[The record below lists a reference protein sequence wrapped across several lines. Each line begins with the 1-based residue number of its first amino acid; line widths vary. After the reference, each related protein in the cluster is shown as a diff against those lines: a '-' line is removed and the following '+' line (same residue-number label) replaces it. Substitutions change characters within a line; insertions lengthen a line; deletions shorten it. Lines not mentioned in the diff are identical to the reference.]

1 MHLNTNR
8 NSRILLLA
16 ISLALAAC
24 GGEPQQQEQG
34 VPTVGVITA
43 VPELVVVTTEMS
55 GRLEPWRIAEVRA
68 QVSGIVESRD
78 FAEGSDVKAG
88 QKLFQID
95 PAPYQASVNE
105 AESNLAVA
113 RANLLKAKAQYDR
126 IAALGKVK
134 AVSELDEITA
144 QATFRQAEAGV
155 AAAQAAVESARI
167 DLARA
172 TVRAPIDGR
181 AGRSLVTEGALVRQE
196 DATHLT
202 TIQQIQPIY
211 ASFDQSA
218 ADALKL
224 RNSFANKTL
233 DLTGD
238 NAIPVRLILEDGS
251 RYPHEGRLL
260 FGEVN
265 VDPAT
270 GQIDFR
276 AQIPNPDRI
285 LLPGMYVRVVV
296 EQARFPEG
304 FLIPQKAVTRNEHGD
319 TVLVVGE
326 GDVVEVRPVT
336 IAGAQNNQWIIT
348 EGLEGN
354 ERVMVDGFF
363 KAPPGTRVKPLDGG
377 AQNAVA
383 GE

>member
-1 MHLNTNR
+1 
-8 NSRILLLA
+8 
-16 ISLALAAC
+16 
-24 GGEPQQQEQG
+24 
-34 VPTVGVITA
+34 
-43 VPELVVVTTEMS
+43 
-55 GRLEPWRIAEVRA
+55 
-68 QVSGIVESRD
+68 
-78 FAEGSDVKAG
+78 
-88 QKLFQID
+88 
-95 PAPYQASVNE
+95 
-105 AESNLAVA
+105 
-113 RANLLKAKAQYDR
+113 
-126 IAALGKVK
+126 
-134 AVSELDEITA
+134 
-144 QATFRQAEAGV
+144 
-155 AAAQAAVESARI
+155 
-167 DLARA
+167 
-172 TVRAPIDGR
+172 VRAPIDGR

-348 EGLEGN
+348 EGLEAN

>member
-167 DLARA
+167 DLAHA

>member
-24 GGEPQQQEQG
+24 GGEPQQQEQW

-348 EGLEGN
+348 EGLEAN

>member
-1 MHLNTNR
+1 MHLSTNR

>member
-1 MHLNTNR
+1 KVGGDMAHHLGDQLILDFPDHREQHFFPALEIVVEGSPRHAGGGHQIVDAAGLQALLGNEGDGRIDDGGAGALPLARQRGGGGLHDGLSLASLDSAAGSVLLLTLLSILTASSYMTIMSALTPAAPRSHPPRFRIRYQDVTMHPSTNR

-167 DLARA
+167 DLAHA

-211 ASFDQSA
+211 AS
-218 ADALKL
+218 
-224 RNSFANKTL
+224 
-233 DLTGD
+233 
-238 NAIPVRLILEDGS
+238 
-251 RYPHEGRLL
+251 
-260 FGEVN
+260 
-265 VDPAT
+265 
-270 GQIDFR
+270 
-276 AQIPNPDRI
+276 
-285 LLPGMYVRVVV
+285 
-296 EQARFPEG
+296 
-304 FLIPQKAVTRNEHGD
+304 
-319 TVLVVGE
+319 
-326 GDVVEVRPVT
+326 
-336 IAGAQNNQWIIT
+336 
-348 EGLEGN
+348 
-354 ERVMVDGFF
+354 
-363 KAPPGTRVKPLDGG
+363 
-377 AQNAVA
+377 
-383 GE
+383 

>member
-1 MHLNTNR
+1 MNLNTCLFPR
-8 NSRILLLA
+8 LCLLA
-16 ISLALAAC
+16 TLAVLSAC
-24 GGEPQQQEQG
+24 GDAPAPPPQAA
-34 VPTVGVITA
+34 PTVGVMTA
-43 VPELVVVTTEMS
+43 NPELVVVTTEMS

-68 QVSGIVESRD
+68 QVSGIVQSRD

-88 QKLFQID
+88 QKLFPID
-95 PAPYQASVNE
+95 PAPYQSAVDE
-105 AESNLAVA
+105 ATSNLAVA
-113 RANLLKAKAQYDR
+113 RANLLKARAQYDR
-126 IAALGKVK
+126 IAALGKLK
-134 AVSELDEITA
+134 AVSELDEISA
-144 QATFRQAEAGV
+144 RATFKQAEAGV
-155 AAAQAAVESARI
+155 AAAEAAVASARI
-167 DLARA
+167 DLAHA
-172 TVRAPIDGR
+172 TVRAPINGR
-181 AGRSLVTEGALVRQE
+181 VGRSLVTEGALVRKE
-196 DATHLT
+196 EATHLT
-202 TIQQIQPIY
+202 TIQQIEPIY

-218 ADALKL
+218 ADALRL
-224 RNSFANKTL
+224 RSSFANKTL

-238 NAIPVRLILEDGS
+238 NAIPVRLVLEDGT

-276 AQIPNPDRI
+276 AEIPNPDRI

-304 FLIPQKAVTRNEHGD
+304 FLVPQKAVTRNEHGD
-319 TVLVVGE
+319 TLLVVGADNRV
-326 GDVVEVRPVT
+326 DVLPVT
-336 IAGAQNNQWIIT
+336 IAGVQNNQWIIT

-363 KAPPGTRVKPLDGG
+363 KAPPGTRVTPLDISVP
-377 AQNAVA
+377 NAVA